1 MRQQLE
7 IRIEEQLEPVEE
19 HLRAQLVEIVR
30 DVQLQLF
37 DLYKASRTEQ
47 PPADGG
53 DAGEQQELPE
63 PEKREPQ
70 DNVVDPSS
78 YGQGA
83 LVETLPQSFHVPA
96 LPPVPI
102 WNPTIDEQL
111 EAFRPEPPYTGDYF
125 DDFNGLLFDFHPSLL
140 AGSNSPGDS
149 GYMSVPA
156 FADYMQP
163 KVLSH
168 PQPGAGPEYPTSDG
182 RRN

>member
-7 IRIEEQLEPVEE
+7 IRIEEELEPVEE

-30 DVQLQLF
+30 DMQLQLF
-37 DLYKASRTEQ
+37 DLYKASRTDKPQADAQGPSEPQEQ
-47 PPADGG
+47 
-53 DAGEQQELPE
+53 PE
-63 PEKREPQ
+63 PEKPEPHEG
-70 DNVVDPSS
+70 DADPSS
-78 YGQGA
+78 FHEGGV
-83 LVETLPQSFHVPA
+83 VEPAQQSFHAPA
-96 LPPVPI
+96 LPPVPS

-140 AGSNSPGDS
+140 TASNSPGDS
-149 GYMSVPA
+149 GYMSIPS

-163 KVLSH
+163 KAQSH
-168 PQPGAGPEYPTSDG
+168 PQPGAGPEHPPFDG